1 VKAQPQAAR
10 ERFLAEYTALVEAD
24 RRVTRRE
31 FVLLT
36 FLRQRLRAGA
46 GEPIATRYREVAQ
59 LAEDARLVM
68 SLLALASAGKD
79 EAFASAARV
88 LELRWEAPCSAELLT
103 SKNVSEALERLRH
116 LAPLAKPALL
126 AACMAAASADGSFN
140 LAEAELLRV
149 IAATLDCPV
158 PPVLAA
164 QDPLALAA

>member
-1 VKAQPQAAR
+1 
-10 ERFLAEYTALVEAD
+10 
-24 RRVTRRE
+24 
-31 FVLLT
+31 
-36 FLRQRLRAGA
+36 
-46 GEPIATRYREVAQ
+46 
-59 LAEDARLVM
+59 
-68 SLLALASAGKD
+68 
-79 EAFASAARV
+79 V